1 MFKFSLK
8 RENGD
13 KNKALFKPAVALV
26 AVMITATSF
35 AVSPAVAQS
44 SDVRALLDRMNRLE
58 ADLNSVQR
66 KVFQGQSTS
75 APSTSGGT
83 APSYTGG
90 DEGMAL
96 LSARID
102 ALEQEQRRVTGS
114 TEEVNFRLDQ
124 LKSRLDK
131 LILDIDYRLSEI
143 ENRLN
148 NSGAA
153 PVGQLNPNAAPL
165 NGATGNQLGAATGQA
180 NQAANTAAIAE
191 GGELP
196 AGTKLLGTIPANE
209 GGAVSAPAASSVAPQ
224 ALTTTAN
231 LAPEEQYNLA
241 MSLIRK
247 DDYAGAEQ
255 AFSQFLEQNRQH
267 NLAGNAQYWL
277 GETYYV
283 RGDFNNAAS
292 SFLNGYQNYP
302 DSSKAAD
309 NLLKLGMTLGRME
322 QIEEACATFQQL
334 DKQFD
339 ILPSRLKQISAREK
353 QKFNCP

>member
-1 MFKFSLK
+1 MRKTL
-8 RENGD
+8 
-13 KNKALFKPAVALV
+13 LKPAVFLIAM
-26 AVMITATSF
+26 AVLT
-35 AVSPAVAQS
+35 VSVPELLHAQS

-66 KVFQGQSTS
+66 KVFQGQSVPAS
-75 APSTSGGT
+75 SSSSGT
-83 APSYTGG
+83 TPSYTGS
-90 DEGMAL
+90 DEGIAL
-96 LSARID
+96 LSARVD

-143 ENRLN
+143 ERRLDGGN
-148 NSGAA
+148 QSV
-153 PVGQLNPNAAPL
+153 VGQANPNAP
-165 NGATGNQLGAATGQA
+165 QDQQA
-180 NQAANTAAIAE
+180 NTLAAVPNSPAVTSQPVDPSRVAE

-196 AGTKLLGTIPANE
+196 QGTKLLGTLPAS
-209 GGAVSAPAASSVAPQ
+209 GAASGTAPTAGEAAGEAAASSVA
-224 ALTTTAN
+224 T

-255 AFSQFLEQNRQH
+255 AFVQFLEQNQQH
-267 NLAGNAQYWL
+267 TLAGNAQYWL

-283 RGDFNNAAS
+283 RGDYNNAAS

-309 NLLKLGMTLGRME
+309 NLLKLGMTLGRMD
-322 QIEEACATFQQL
+322 QIEEACATFVQL
-334 DKQFD
+334 DRQFD
-339 ILPSRLKQISAREK
+339 ILPSRLKQIAAREK